1 MEEDFVLV
9 PKQFYIQKELL
20 VAKFLDDAQIQ
31 PKANFLAWLQ
41 RERQPQTPPKEPET
55 LKTNKDL
62 DKSSKYLEDL
72 TIRGPGSREKDRLF
86 LQRPEDLDNLEITD
100 QDLIAIDRRDTSVSV
115 SNFLYLSQQP
125 NKKYQEQEYLKIFD
139 EVEKSKHLITNNQA
153 QRNYRKENTTTSK
166 NVNQLTATIY
176 STMLNSMSC
185 LGKLYRQGAAAFGSS
200 QNLQRISNLSK
211 EKVEKFLQSTNAHT
225 KYGI

>member
-1 MEEDFVLV
+1 M
-9 PKQFYIQKELL
+9 
-20 VAKFLDDAQIQ
+20 
-31 PKANFLAWLQ
+31 
-41 RERQPQTPPKEPET
+41 
-55 LKTNKDL
+55 KTNKDL

-100 QDLIAIDRRDTSVSV
+100 QYLIAIDRRDTSVSV

-153 QRNYRKENTTTSK
+153 QRNYRKENTRTSK
-166 NVNQLTATIY
+166 KRKSIDDDPFHDVEQEVKKEWHAFSSGKASPGKTV
-176 STMLNSMSC
+176 STRS
-185 LGKLYRQGAAAFGSS
+185 GRGFWK
-200 QNLQRISNLSK
+200 
-211 EKVEKFLQSTNAHT
+211 
-225 KYGI
+225 